1 MATKDNFKNLEISEL
16 AKLISPS
23 SEAFLELKNRGILRT
38 KNIVGELGEY
48 YAVDFYTKN
57 PKLPGLSMAPPTV
70 KNIDALSRNG
80 EIYSIKTITSR
91 KGTTGSFWD
100 PESIKNNEKKFD
112 YLLNLYPSTC
122 LPLLGISA
130 LSEAKFRVGPHW
142 EEYDFCFDLMLKAAN
157 NDLMQ
162 FTDEVLIYLK
172 NFGNGQV

>member
-112 YLLNLYPSTC
+112 YLLIVILDNEYALDLILELSWEDFFKHKKYNKRMNNFN
-122 LPLLGISA
+122 ISVTKK
-130 LSEAKFRVGPHW
+130 LTHSVKTV
-142 EEYDFCFDLMLKAAN
+142 FDKK
-157 NDLMQ
+157 
-162 FTDEVLIYLK
+162 V
-172 NFGNGQV
+172 